1 MISNL
6 ETFLKVIMIHLL
18 KESSRFPCTLLN
30 FSGMVHREWGAMN
43 KRGVKQEI
51 VISSKTVTF
60 SDKFLET
67 LTILHALFNYPFYL
81 KK

>member
-1 MISNL
+1 MD
-6 ETFLKVIMIHLL
+6 
-18 KESSRFPCTLLN
+18 
-30 FSGMVHREWGAMN
+30 HREWGAMN

-60 SDKFLET
+60 SAKFSET
-67 LTILHALFNYPFYL
+67 LTILHAVFNYPFYL